1 MDARNMIECRL
12 ATHMEIE
19 LNTEVDPAVRFSVR
33 QGVRWPVYDTTDVE
47 INQQFG
53 RTILSE
59 VRVLRT
65 TNNPR
70 RDQ

>member
-19 LNTEVDPAVRFSVR
+19 LNTEVDPAVRLSVR